1 MNNNDEDTQKI
12 MAAIVCIVAAK
23 TRIREATPAA
33 RLAAVRA
40 ADDRAAEAARAAFS
54 AAARAEASL
63 WLNDAD
69 ANDTDA
75 NDTDANDTEARNA
88 LMSSIVSTRRAGHK
102 ANAAA
107 AWLAATPHAAGSVEA
122 EITTTITAMEA
133 AISTA
138 LAAEAALD
146 LLTRAV
152 ARVERK

>member
-63 WLNDAD
+63 WLNDA
-69 ANDTDA
+69 DA